1 MNHDINDIRPTSI
14 SHMVGQPGIVERV
27 KVALDAA
34 HMDNTPFPHTLA
46 VGPAGSGKTQIAN
59 LIQQEMQTGFYE
71 TDGETLSNSAQ
82 LNQFLLAGTQND
94 RSVLFVD
101 EGHAIPKSQQTRLL
115 VALSENKL
123 VYEGNNGPQSI
134 PLGRFSLI
142 IATTNEWQLLPAMIS
157 RFRLLLPFTFY
168 SVSELTTLLQRRVIG
183 LGWEVEPEVLG
194 EIAKR
199 GLGVPRKALSLL
211 QNSRMVSRSDGQAVI
226 RRTDMERSFA
236 LEGIDDV
243 GLGPVERAY
252 LERLEKSG
260 ASRLNVIS
268 SSLGLPSRTIQANI
282 ESTLIRLDLISKT
295 NSGARELTKAGRD
308 HLASNR
314 PISASII

>member
-1 MNHDINDIRPTSI
+1 MNHDINDVRPTSI

-34 HMDNTPFPHTLA
+34 HMDGTPFPHTLA
-46 VGPAGSGKTQIAN
+46 VGPAGTGKTQLAHLIA
-59 LIQQEMQTGFYE
+59 QEMQTDFF
-71 TDGETLSNSAQ
+71 ETLGESLSNAAQ

-94 RSVLFVD
+94 RSVLHVD
-101 EGHAIPKSQQTRLL
+101 EGQSIPKSQQTRLL
-115 VALSENKL
+115 IALSANKL

-134 PLGRFSLI
+134 PLGRFTLI
-142 IATTNEWQLLPAMIS
+142 ISSTEQWSLLPPLIS
-157 RFRLLLPFTFY
+157 RMRIFAFSFY
-168 SVSELTTLLQRRVIG
+168 SATELATLLQRRVMG
-183 LGWEVEPEVLG
+183 LGWEVESGVLE

-199 GLGVPRKALSLL
+199 GLGIPRQSLSLL
-211 QNSRMVSRSDGQAVI
+211 QSSRMVARSEGHTII
-226 RRTDMERSFA
+226 RRADMERAFA

-252 LERLEKSG
+252 LQRLEKSG

-268 SSLGLPSRTIQANI
+268 SSLGLPSRTIQTNI

-308 HLASNR
+308 HLARNR